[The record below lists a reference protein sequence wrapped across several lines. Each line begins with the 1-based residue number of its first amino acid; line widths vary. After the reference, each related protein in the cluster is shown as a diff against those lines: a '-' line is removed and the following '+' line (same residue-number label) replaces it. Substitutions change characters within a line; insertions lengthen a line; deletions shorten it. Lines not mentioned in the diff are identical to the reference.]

1 MSDLLAGSEWWFLE
15 RLEYEGAL
23 LKVDIAEGIISSNA
37 ENVKIDEGLSI
48 EGASPIEITE
58 KSKHVRIQFPHV
70 LAHQITDESYWAA
83 EVGETKEIDGLILCQ
98 HTDSAYMKYVI
109 KNSLIDDLVDDPL
122 CHYSLNLADDIID
135 VITTAKP
142 SIELILNSNTESS
155 F

>member
-122 CHYSLNLADDIID
+122 CHYSLNLADDIIE
-135 VITTAKP
+135 VITTTEP
-142 SIELILNSNTESS
+142 SIDLIL
-155 F
+155 